1 MGMEILLW
9 IVVIM
14 DWFLLIYLPVV
25 GLYGLIRL
33 QIDSDPLNTIRA
45 PFLGMGNKLSL
56 KKGILIWMIQLMM
69 LGVVLMQYAMWHRG
83 GECPFILM
91 W

>member
-1 MGMEILLW
+1 MEILLW
-9 IVVIM
+9 VVTII
-14 DWFLLIYLPVV
+14 DWLLLIYLPVA
-25 GLYGLIRL
+25 GFYGFIRL
-33 QIDSDPLNTIRA
+33 QIDSDPLNTICA

-56 KKGILIWMIQLMM
+56 KKGILIWMIQLAM

-83 GECPFILM
+83 GGCPFIRM